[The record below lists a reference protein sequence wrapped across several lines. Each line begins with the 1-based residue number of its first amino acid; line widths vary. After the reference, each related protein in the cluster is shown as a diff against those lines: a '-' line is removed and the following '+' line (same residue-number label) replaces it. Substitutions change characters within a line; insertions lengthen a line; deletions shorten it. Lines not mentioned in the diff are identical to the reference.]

1 MQKDVWSDEEDMVL
15 IQAHKEVGNK
25 WTEIAKCLPGR
36 TENSIKNHWNAT
48 KRRQFARRRSH
59 TSSKQGPKSGALL
72 QNYIKCLGIGP
83 SKNVVAPLAPPTLS
97 PSSSV
102 PATPREGPAKMIDER
117 LEYNNPSNILDS
129 QGQGILSIHEQN
141 YSKAQSC
148 EEHAVAPICDD
159 CSIDML
165 YDTLFHTKED
175 SCFQVYTVDDDMDM
189 NCIFN
194 HVDHAIKVNCEID
207 MEMMWDDEDGL
218 GCVEV
223 YTVDD
228 DISAGSAEIEDVHV
242 KEEMDLIEMVTVT
255 QKYGKAEKN

>member
-59 TSSKQGPKSGALL
+59 TSSKQGPKSGTLV
-72 QNYIKCLGIGP
+72 QNYIKGLGIGP
-83 SKNVVAPLAPPTLS
+83 SKNFIASLVQPTLL
-97 PSSSV
+97 PSSSL

-117 LEYNNPSNILDS
+117 LEHNNPSNILDS
-129 QGQGILSIHEQN
+129 QGILSIHEHN
-141 YSKAQSC
+141 CSKAQSR
-148 EEHAVAPICDD
+148 EELAMAPICDD
-159 CSIDML
+159 FSIGML
-165 YDTLFHTKED
+165 CDSLFDTKEET
-175 SCFQVYTVDDDMDM
+175 CFQVYTVDDDMNM
-189 NCIFN
+189 NCTFN

-255 QKYGKAEKN
+255 QKYGKEEKN